1 MYLVGGLVLVSGP
14 DVWSGVCLLVL
25 VWCVLSTGF
34 NLVCNVWSGV
44 WLLLWCDEWY
54 LVTGLVWFVE
64 FGLVWYLVC
73 CLILC
78 LVAGAGLVSGIWT
91 GVWSSVVL
99 GYWFWSGV

>member
-1 MYLVGGLVLVSGP
+1 MYLVGALVLVSGP

-25 VWCVLSTGF
+25 VWCVLSTSF

-54 LVTGLVWFVE
+54 LVTSLVLFVE
-64 FGLVWYLVC
+64 FDLVWYLIC

-78 LVAGAGLVSGIWT
+78 LVAGASLVSGIWT
-91 GVWSSVVL
+91 GLV
-99 GYWFWSGV
+99 